1 MECAI
6 CLESVR
12 RTRNSPHLDC
22 GHQFH
27 TTCFNKWQEHG
38 GKTCPMCRDYIK
50 KSLWKITVHIENTE
64 TGNNQTHSVLRHVDD
79 VPELENLLHAQV
91 GFELEE
97 LDELREIFD
106 SGFFGLT
113 GSDLDTIRLNTE

>member
-1 MECAI
+1 
-6 CLESVR
+6 
-12 RTRNSPHLDC
+12 
-22 GHQFH
+22 
-27 TTCFNKWQEHG
+27 
-38 GKTCPMCRDYIK
+38 MCRDYIK
-50 KSLWKITVHIENTE
+50 KSLWKITIHIENTE

-79 VPELENLLHAQV
+79 VPELEDLLHAQV